1 MIDYSKIVIY
11 KIQHIINKQ
20 LFYVGSTTNFKR
32 RRETHRRDW
41 NKRGNNLYDMICENG
56 GWTNFEMSMIKN
68 FPCKN
73 INEVDAEKTI
83 VSHSEEMKAY
93 LTSLNLEKSA

>member
-56 GWTNFEMSMIKN
+56 GWANFEMSMIKK

-93 LTSLNLEKSA
+93 LTSLGLEKSA